1 MPLYEYQCRDCGH
14 RFEVLQRMG
23 AGAEGLDC
31 PSCGDER
38 LEKLLSSFSASSSNG
53 GSAAASATTGAG
65 CGAPACG
72 TGFT

>member
-38 LEKLLSSFSASSSNG
+38 LEKLLSTFSAASSG
-53 GSAAASATTGAG
+53 GAAAAATAATGAG